1 MKSIKITLLLLAALF
16 TANRLY
22 AQVPSVKVETLKGKT
37 DSTSSLVDGKTP
49 VIVSFWSTTCKPC
62 IRELDII
69 SELLPDWLK
78 EVDFRVAA
86 VSTDDNRL
94 VAKARSMAS
103 GRGWDDFILLFDK
116 NQEFMRAMNVTL
128 TPHVFII
135 DTDGKIVY
143 SHTGYTPGSENELL
157 KKLKELKNKKLK
169 EQENKK
175 LKEEENK
182 KSKEQEDKK

>member
-1 MKSIKITLLLLAALF
+1 MKSVKITLMLLAALF
-16 TANRLY
+16 SAGRLY
-22 AQVPSVKVETLKGKT
+22 AQVPSVKVETLKGET
-37 DSTSSLVDGKTP
+37 ANTSSLVDGKTP
-49 VIVSFWSTTCKPC
+49 VVLSFWSTTCKPC

-69 SELLPDWLK
+69 SELLPDWLE
-78 EVDFRVAA
+78 EVEFRVAA
-86 VSTDDNRL
+86 VSTDDNRF

-135 DTDGKIVY
+135 DTDGSVVY

-157 KKLKELKNKKLK
+157 EKLKELANLK
-169 EQENKK
+169 PGKGEDRGIDEQEKM
-175 LKEEENK
+175 
-182 KSKEQEDKK
+182 